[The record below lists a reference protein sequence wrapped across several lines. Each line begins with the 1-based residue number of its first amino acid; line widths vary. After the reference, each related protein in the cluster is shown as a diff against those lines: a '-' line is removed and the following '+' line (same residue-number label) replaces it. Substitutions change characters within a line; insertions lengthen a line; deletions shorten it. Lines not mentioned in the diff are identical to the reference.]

1 MNKIIISFLINLKNN
16 SLSKNEF
23 TSFKYSKDIHK
34 ITILLYEEGYIQS
47 YKILNTNKIFIQL
60 RYYFNLPIINK
71 FKVLSS
77 PSYSNI
83 LTKKKLHS
91 INTKRHTLFIST
103 NKGLMTLQQAKEF
116 KIGGLLLFIC

>member
-1 MNKIIISFLINLKNN
+1 MNKTTVSFLINLKNN

-34 ITILLYEEGYIQS
+34 ITILLYKEGYIQS
-47 YKILNTNKIFIQL
+47 YKILKNSNIFIQL

-71 FKVLSS
+71 LQILSS

-83 LTKKKLHS
+83 LTKKKLHN
-91 INTKRHTLFIST
+91 INTKRNTLFILT
-103 NKGLMTLQQAKEF
+103 NRGLITLRQAKQF
-116 KIGGLLLFIC
+116 KIGGVLLFIC

>member
-1 MNKIIISFLINLKNN
+1 MNKTIISFLINLKNN
-16 SLSKNEF
+16 SVSKNEF

-34 ITILLYEEGYIQS
+34 ITILLYKEGYIQS
-47 YKILNTNKIFIQL
+47 YKILKNSNIFIQL

-71 FKVLSS
+71 LQVLSS

-83 LTKKKLHS
+83 LTKKKLHN
-91 INTKRHTLFIST
+91 INTKRNTLFILT
-103 NKGLMTLQQAKEF
+103 NRGLITLRQAKQF